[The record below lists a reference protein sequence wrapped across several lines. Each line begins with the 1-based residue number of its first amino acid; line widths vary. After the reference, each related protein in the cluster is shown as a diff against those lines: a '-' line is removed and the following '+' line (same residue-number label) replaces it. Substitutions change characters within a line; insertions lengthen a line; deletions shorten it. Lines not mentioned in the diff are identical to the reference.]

1 MTDPAAICTV
11 LIIIVTAGCS
21 LMAFNNRDLAD
32 RWIFH
37 PESVLAW
44 KEYWRLITSAL
55 VHVSWTHLACN
66 MLSLYLFGRSI
77 ELRLGVTSF
86 LLIYVGSIVGGGL
99 LSLYLHRHHDY
110 RACGASGG
118 VCGIM
123 FAFIIL
129 FPNATLFSFPVPL
142 PMPAWLYAIIFMLVS
157 FYGIKEQRDDVGHDA
172 HLGGAII
179 GLGITAAL
187 QPERVIQNNL
197 KLFLLVLGIAIVM
210 FVYLLRNPML
220 LPFSSVFQFRRPR
233 FRRSPRAA
241 GAQLPKYK
249 QEVLQLDE
257 VLEKIS
263 KKGVESLSAEEK
275 ELLER
280 TSGKYQRRA
289 QSQKPES
296 GLTI

>member
-11 LIIIVTAGCS
+11 LIIIVTSACS

-32 RWIFH
+32 RWMFH
-37 PESVLAW
+37 PESILAW

-77 ELRLGVTSF
+77 ELWLGTTAF
-86 LLIYVGSIVGGGL
+86 LLIYLGSIVGGDL

-110 RACGASGG
+110 HACGASGG

-123 FAFIIL
+123 FAYIIL
-129 FPNATLFSFPVPL
+129 FPNATLFSFSFPVPV
-142 PMPAWLYAIIFMLVS
+142 PAWLYAIIFMFVS
-157 FYGIKEQRDDVGHDA
+157 FYGIKEQRDNVGHDA

-179 GLGITAAL
+179 GLLITAAL

-197 KLFLLVLGIAIVM
+197 KLFLLVLGIASVM
-210 FVYLLRNPML
+210 FIYLLRNPML

-233 FRRSPRAA
+233 FRRSPRATA
-241 GAQLPKYK
+241 IHLPKYK
-249 QEVLQLDE
+249 QEALQLDD

-263 KKGVESLSAEEK
+263 KKGVESLTAEER

-280 TSGKYQRRA
+280 TSDKYQRRA
-289 QSQKPES
+289 QSKKPES